1 MTFLRNW
8 VRRRLRTLL
17 LPFSRDEPDLQVELG
32 FTDTL
37 ITVRNFRFDVSQLN
51 YLLDGSNF
59 PFEKFTVDH
68 LVIQFS
74 VWSAP
79 AVKIEIRG
87 VNVKLSARGTEE
99 GSSTRKRA
107 SSDTVANEIKKVL
120 SSIDPEG
127 GVLHEILE
135 KMLGRSTSQISKL
148 KTSFSNLLLR
158 HLRVEIHGINVQ
170 VCLPGSSDLSCVLE
184 IHELRSDSENF
195 GNLSLVR
202 SSAAAV
208 LFPLR
213 RSSLTLSCY
222 GFKIGYKR
230 DNDSVELCAFDS
242 LVMLIA
248 LHNLQLVDLIV
259 RIPELSFS
267 FRPTDLPVL
276 MGLANLSS
284 KDSNSVRDGRR
295 LWKVAARRT
304 GLMISPHTFQNVVSA
319 VILWLRYVNAY
330 EYLLSLAG
338 YSRKIPEKS
347 LLWKFSENKR
357 HFGTARRKWEM
368 ICDIEKQL
376 PAEAIA
382 RARRVARYRTCLNSQ
397 TFDDNFDESSPY
409 GHFNC
414 LSKITWVLAYIWRL
428 ISRTFLSVA
437 CCLWLNKLLTQ
448 ELQTDRNNEDDFER
462 LSLEFHAIVNLGK
475 LSVTFYPEKMIS
487 NFVTSKDRTEHMDSN
502 IVMLCLSVDE
512 FLVMSNVGCFTQCL
526 SASCGKLKVES
537 SSFKNTSLF
546 MKSTKD
552 PSSSSEGNKKHM
564 REDVRTVLDMDPAQ
578 RISGTVNNHG
588 NDQHEGIL
596 RLQNLLREMWL
607 NWNSNCL
614 KLDKSTFT
622 ISDNPCLLVDINSCM
637 AYEDVGNQDSEFWK
651 CSVVLGKMDIVLEY
665 SSLFSMALLIW
676 QTEWAQKLF
685 IDEYTGG
692 VHSSSL
698 VTGAVDPEMASYDA
712 YEIYRGNIEL
722 SLHRVHPERQI
733 QVGILVGGPQVK
745 LLVEKA
751 KEVDNLIGKKDL
763 LLFDFHDIEFVV
775 WPTSKSDLAPLRMF
789 QGPDNTRTDRPLL
802 QELGLSET
810 VIPSY
815 EKYASQGWNS
825 LSSHLGFSGV
835 DCSFCKM
842 AEKNWSQI
850 FVARPVTICFSSLRE
865 HVYSFSEAVMG
876 FSTGLDVLV
885 LGLTIVSK
893 PDDLDAY
900 FQMLLSLVTGLSHG
914 LSGLGSAGHSSGQ
927 EFLRSD
933 AVNVEHETERN
944 FCRTRFLVKAS
955 IKLKDID
962 VIFDVPV
969 VDDKF
974 EKLMELDNSKIWS
987 SVQEACIELSCDE
1000 HKCLVNVELCE
1011 LRSILFRYKGNIWK
1025 NSGNFITES
1034 LLFRSHDIL
1043 FEACLS
1049 SCLLSVSMDSLS
1061 PSALGDASCMAGD
1074 STGNASTANEPS
1086 RNIVQVQRE
1095 ASTLDSASISLPS
1108 NLTRWIHITLALTDL
1123 LVVRGSTKNVLV
1135 EIRRSSKFV
1144 ASVSIGRKFQ
1154 SLSCIVEG
1162 GLFVLEPKALKGLI
1176 HGYSTYLHFIS
1187 SKVSVIQNA
1196 APVLEK
1202 FEANS
1207 GFSEISISSQ
1217 QENWFPVE
1225 ASSIDVTQFSLGF
1238 VCDDEYGGIREIGL
1252 ETTLHSSLDSAGG
1265 EQKFLCEVSRLSVL
1279 SKILESVQ
1287 RDINITQFSSP
1298 AFSETSSSLSGAPLE
1313 TSFQENDVIS
1323 SGGSTSVSADFG
1335 SQREFS
1341 ANSNLQ
1347 EEFHSRYKNYIL
1359 EDLRVS
1365 ASVKKRE
1372 NTGHQFSQAWVGG
1385 CSVLGFDITI
1395 SLSELQMVL
1404 SMLSSFAALP
1414 GGESTHA
1421 SLERPSSSNS
1431 ESERSFESVVP
1442 DGAIVAIQDTNQ
1454 HMFFTVEERGD
1465 KCVVTGTLHYS
1476 LVGERAL
1483 FRVSYHRHQGWNSST
1498 LWFSLTSLYAKNN
1511 KGEPLRLNYHSSSDL
1526 VNVSGLYDNA
1536 PALFRASF
1544 GESENYKGDIDWETY
1559 RKLVKDRFYLVNKKS
1574 DSAVAFIDGFP
1585 EFVRKPGSPF
1595 KFKVFSESLATRNI
1609 TPAVSSE
1616 IHESETQSMMDSF
1629 PPSITI
1635 TIDGV
1640 SLTIVHE
1647 LSETRDRFPL
1657 FRGSINITQLTVQM
1671 LSSKARIMSTLNIL
1685 VLYFDA
1691 QTNQWRELIHP
1702 VEVSAF
1708 YRSTFQTKDLRNTMH
1723 KVPTHIYCR
1732 VERLEVFV
1740 TELSLDMLLFVLG
1753 KLEFAGP
1760 FSVKTSSIL
1769 SNCCKVENLS
1779 GLDLICRFN
1788 EKQTATVGRKQTAS
1802 IFLRHSMTN
1811 QPEASPVAAVQ
1822 LSSGKFL
1829 TSSINVSLL
1838 EARTL
1843 AWRTRIVS
1851 LLDSR
1856 SHPGPFVVV
1865 DIKKGFE
1872 DGLSIS
1878 VSPLTRIHN
1887 ETSLPMEIRFQRSK
1901 QKRDDFAS
1909 VPLKPG
1915 GSIDDSVGAFNAISL
1930 SGDLKKALTSLAVG
1944 NFSLSFRPESLE
1956 TLFEGEKSLASEWS
1970 EELEG
1975 GKAVRLTGIFDKLS
1989 YGVKRA
1995 LSIES
2000 VKVSLTT
2007 TYCSVTSKSQ
2017 CVGKVHFLI
2026 HCIRREVPIIRPD
2039 ASSDVLEKQK
2049 TCIALREQKEIF
2061 LLPTVQVSNFLSSEA
2076 AIFLTETDQFTS
2088 MERHNIGKH
2097 ATVQSGKTMDFYANP
2112 DMIYFR
2118 VTLTTSQASC
2128 KPVNSGQWVKK
2139 LQKQKNNAECLD
2151 VDLDFSGG
2159 KYCASLRLSLGKRGI
2174 LEAAVFTSYILK
2186 NDSECTLFFFPPDQ
2200 KPLSREDMEK
2210 LDHIVPPEFGLYLPP
2225 KSQGSWFLRSR
2236 KVCVILADGHGA
2248 TEAVLDLDALSGL
2261 TEISLGTKNESGFQF
2276 ITRFGLSVRSIS
2288 SKMLVPSRI
2297 VTFVP
2302 RHLVINESEET
2313 INIRQR
2319 YFQDDSV
2326 GVITIKSKQRAA
2338 LVLQE
2343 ETTQKKELNLF
2354 ENFIRK
2360 HGCDNANPLIFI
2372 QFRLNK
2378 ANWNWS
2384 GPLCIT
2390 SIGCFFLKF
2399 RKQSGE
2405 AGRGAIEFAS
2415 VNVTEEGSTLAVH
2428 FQKPP
2433 KTPPPYR
2440 IENFLHSA
2448 SLTYYQ
2454 KDSPEIEVLG
2464 PRSGADYAWDD
2475 MTLPHKLVVIVD
2487 GMIPLREVSL
2497 DKVRP
2502 WKPLFKATQHRS
2514 VASHLMMKKKA
2525 KDHKTVDEELSSIPM
2540 VKVGYEVYADGLTR
2554 VIRICEVSESLKGDS
2569 VFHSRSK
2576 TQFRVTHLGIHLL
2589 EKVKQNAEEKTVVS
2603 YSPILVAR
2611 LDNVG
2616 LHSTF
2621 TDQQKFNQLCIE
2633 ALNVDYKWEGAP
2645 FAAMLRQHQSRSSDA
2660 NDCLFEV
2667 VFVLVSSG
2675 SSVTQV
2681 KHSSI
2686 ILQPVNLNLDE
2697 ETLMRIVAFWRSSL
2711 STNTQSSQYYFD
2723 HFEIHPIK
2731 ITANFLPGSSYS
2743 SYNSSQETLRS
2754 LLHSVVK
2761 VPEIKNMVVEL
2772 NGVLVIHALITVR
2785 ELLLRC
2791 VKHYSW
2797 YAMRA
2802 IYIAKGSPLLP
2813 PAFASMFDDFASS
2826 SLDAF
2831 FDPSRGLVNVP
2842 GLTVGTFKLL
2852 SKFIDNKGL
2861 SGTRRYFGD
2870 LGKTLRTA
2878 GSNVIFVALTE
2889 ISDSVLRGAEMKGVD
2904 GLVSGFHHGILKLAM
2919 EPSVIGTA
2927 LMEGGPDRT
2936 IKLDRNPGID
2946 ELYIEGYL
2954 QAMLDTTYRQEY
2966 LRVKVIDDQVFLKN
2980 LPPSNSLID
2989 EMIDRVKEF
2998 LESRGLLKGDP
3009 SSSRPRRRLHGDKE
3023 WKIGPTLMTLCEHLF
3038 VSFAIRIL
3046 KQHATKAITGLR
3058 PKKEEADAETSDT
3071 GTSSAIVPV
3080 MNDQKKKK
3088 MKFMWKAGIGN
3099 FVASGIVAYI
3109 DGRLCRQIPN
3119 PIARR
3124 IVSGFLLSFLDKSSE
3139 Q

>member
-1 MTFLRNW
+1 MAFLRNW

-51 YLLDGSNF
+51 QLLDGSKF

-68 LVIQFS
+68 LTVQFS

-79 AVKIEIRG
+79 AIKIEIRG
-87 VNVKLSARGTEE
+87 VNVKLSARGTKE
-99 GSSTRKRA
+99 GSSRRKRA
-107 SSDTVANEIKKVL
+107 SSETVANEIKKVL

-127 GVLHEILE
+127 CVLHGILE
-135 KMLGRSTSQISKL
+135 KLLGRSTSQISKL

-158 HLRVEIHGINVQ
+158 HFRIQIHDIHLQ
-170 VCLPGSSDLSCVLE
+170 LCFPGSSELSCVLE
-184 IHELRSDSENF
+184 IDELKSDSENF

-208 LFPLR
+208 LFPLS

-230 DNDSVELCAFDS
+230 NNVSIELCAFDS
-242 LVMLIA
+242 LVMLIT
-248 LHNLQLVDLIV
+248 LHNLQLIDLIV
-259 RIPELSFS
+259 RIPELTFL

-284 KDSNSVRDGRR
+284 KDSNSVRNGRQ
-295 LWKVAARRT
+295 LWKVAARKT
-304 GLMISPHTFQNVVSA
+304 GLMISPHNFSFQNSVNA
-319 VILWLRYVNAY
+319 VILWLRYVNDY

-357 HFGTARRKWEM
+357 HFETARRKWEM
-368 ICDIEKQL
+368 ICNIEKDL
-376 PAEAIA
+376 SAEAIA

-397 TFDDNFDESSPY
+397 NVDDIYDESSLY

-414 LSKITWVLAYIWRL
+414 LSKITWVLAYIWSL
-428 ISRTFLSVA
+428 ISKTFWSVA

-448 ELQTDRNNEDDFER
+448 ELQPDRNNEDDSER
-462 LSLEFHAIVNLGK
+462 LSLGFHAVVYLGK
-475 LSVTFYPEKMIS
+475 LSVTFYPEKM
-487 NFVTSKDRTEHMDSN
+487 VSKDRPEHMDSN
-502 IVMLCLSVDE
+502 ISMLCLSVDE
-512 FLVMSNVGCFTQCL
+512 LLVMSTVGCFTQCL

-537 SSFKNTSLF
+537 SDLKNTSRF
-546 MKSTKD
+546 MNSTQD

-564 REDVRTVLDMDPAQ
+564 GEDVRTVVDMDPAQ
-578 RISGTVNNHG
+578 RISKTVSNHG
-588 NDQHEGIL
+588 DDQNEGIL
-596 RLQNLLREMWL
+596 HLHNLLREMWL
-607 NWNSNCL
+607 NWNRNCL
-614 KLDKSTFT
+614 RLDKSTFT
-622 ISDNPCLLVDINSCM
+622 ISDNPCLLVDIQNCM
-637 AYEDVGNQDSEFWK
+637 AYEHVGNQDSEFWK
-651 CSVVLGKMDIVLEY
+651 CSMVLGKLDIVLEY

-685 IDEYTGG
+685 VDEYTGR
-692 VHSSSL
+692 VHSSSS
-698 VTGAVDPEMASYDA
+698 VTGGVDPEIASYDE
-712 YEIYRGNIEL
+712 YGIYRRSIEL
-722 SLHRVHPERQI
+722 SLQRVHPERQI
-733 QVGILVGGPQVK
+733 QVAIFIGGPQVK

-751 KEVDNLIGKKDL
+751 REVDTLIRKKDF

-775 WPTSKSDLAPLRMF
+775 WPTSKSDEVPLRM
-789 QGPDNTRTDRPLL
+789 PNNARADRPLL

-815 EKYASQGWNS
+815 EKYVSQGWNS
-825 LSSHLGFSGV
+825 LSSHLGFSGF

-842 AEKNWSQI
+842 AEKNWSQL
-850 FVARPVTICFSSLRE
+850 FVVRPVTICFSSL
-865 HVYSFSEAVMG
+865 SEAIMG

-893 PDDLDAY
+893 PDDLNAY
-900 FQMLLSLVTGLSHG
+900 FQMLLSLVAELSHG
-914 LSGLGSAGHSSGQ
+914 LSGLGSVGHSLGQ

-933 AVNVEHETERN
+933 AVNVEHETERI
-944 FCRTRFLVKAS
+944 FCRTLFVVKGS

-962 VIFDVPV
+962 VIFDVPA
-969 VDDKF
+969 VDDEF
-974 EKLMELDNSKIWS
+974 ERLTELDNSRIWS
-987 SVQEACIELSCDE
+987 SLQEACIELVLE
-1000 HKCLVNVELCE
+1000 GHKCLVNVDLCE
-1011 LRSILFRYKGNIWK
+1011 LQSILFRYEGKIWK
-1025 NSGNFITES
+1025 SSGNFIAES
-1034 LLFRSHDIL
+1034 LLFRSHAIL

-1049 SCLLSVSMDSLS
+1049 SCLLSVSMDCLS
-1061 PSALGDASCMAGD
+1061 PSALGDACCMAGD
-1074 STGNASTANEPS
+1074 STGNASAASEPS
-1086 RNIVQVQRE
+1086 TNNVWVQRE
-1095 ASTLDSASISLPS
+1095 VNMLESASISTPS
-1108 NLTRWIHITLALTDL
+1108 NLTRWIHINLALTDL
-1123 LVVRGSTKNVLV
+1123 LVARGSTKNVLM

-1144 ASVSIGRKFQ
+1144 TAVSIGRKFQ
-1154 SLSCIVEG
+1154 SISCDVEG
-1162 GLFVLEPKALKGLI
+1162 GLFVLEPKALIGLI
-1176 HGYSTYLHFIS
+1176 HGYSMYLYFIS
-1187 SKVSVIQNA
+1187 SKVSVIQNS

-1202 FEANS
+1202 FKADS
-1207 GFSEISISSQ
+1207 GVTEISTPSQ
-1217 QENWFPVE
+1217 RENWYPVE
-1225 ASSIDVTQFSLGF
+1225 AFSIDVTQFALGF
-1238 VCDDEYGGIREIGL
+1238 VCDDEYGGIREIVL
-1252 ETTLHSSLDSAGG
+1252 EITLHSSLDSAGG

-1279 SKILESVQ
+1279 SKILESVE

-1298 AFSETSSSLSGAPLE
+1298 AFSESSSFLSGAPLE
-1313 TSFQENDVIS
+1313 TSFQQNNVIS
-1323 SGGSTSVSADFG
+1323 LGGSTSVSADFN
-1335 SQREFS
+1335 SLRDFS
-1341 ANSNLQ
+1341 ANSNSQ
-1347 EEFHSRYKNYIL
+1347 EEFHSRYKKYLL

-1365 ASVKKRE
+1365 ASVTKRE
-1372 NTGHQFSQAWVGG
+1372 NTGHQFSQAWVGS

-1395 SLSELQMVL
+1395 SLSELQMIL

-1414 GGESTHA
+1414 GGGSTLA
-1421 SLERPSSSNS
+1421 SLEERPSLSNS
-1431 ESERSFESVVP
+1431 ESERSFESIVP

-1483 FRVSYHRHQGWNSST
+1483 FRISYHRHQGWNSST
-1498 LWFSLTSLYAKNN
+1498 LWFSLTSLYAKNS
-1511 KGEPLRLNYHSSSDL
+1511 KGEPLRLNYHSSSDS

-1536 PALFRASF
+1536 PTLFRASF
-1544 GESENYKGDIDWETY
+1544 DESENYKGDIDWETY
-1559 RKLVKDRFYLVNKKS
+1559 RKMVKDTFYLVNKKS
-1574 DSAVAFIDGFP
+1574 ASAVAFIDGFP
-1585 EFVRKPGSPF
+1585 EFVRKPGNPF
-1595 KFKVFSESLATRNI
+1595 KFKVFRESLTTRNV
-1609 TPAVSSE
+1609 TPVVSSE
-1616 IHESETQSMMDSF
+1616 INESEAQSVMDSF
-1629 PPSITI
+1629 PPSIAI

-1647 LSETRDRFPL
+1647 LSETRDKFPL
-1657 FRGSINITQLTVQM
+1657 FRGSINITQLSIQM
-1671 LSSKARIMSTLNIL
+1671 LSSKARIMSTSNIL

-1691 QTNQWRELIHP
+1691 QTNQWREFIHP

-1708 YRSTFQTKDLRNTMH
+1708 YRSTFQTQELQNTMH

-1732 VERLEVFV
+1732 VGKLEVFV

-1779 GLDLICRFN
+1779 GLDLICCFN
-1788 EKQTATVGRKQTAS
+1788 EKQTSTIGRKQTAS
-1802 IFLRHSMTN
+1802 IFLRHSMN
-1811 QPEASPVAAVQ
+1811 HQPEASPVAAVQ
-1822 LSSGKFL
+1822 LSSGKFV
-1829 TSSINVSLL
+1829 TSSISVSLL

-1878 VSPLTRIHN
+1878 VSPLIRIHN

-1901 QKRDDFAS
+1901 QKKDDFAS

-1915 GSIDDSVGAFNAISL
+1915 GSVDDSVAAFNAISL

-1956 TLFEGEKSLASEWS
+1956 ALFEGEKSLASEWS

-2007 TYCSVTSKSQ
+2007 TYCSVTSASQ

-2026 HCIRREVPIIRPD
+2026 HSIRREVPIIRPD

-2049 TCIALREQKEIF
+2049 ACIALREQKEIF

-2076 AIFLTETDQFTS
+2076 AILLTETDQFTS
-2088 MERHNIGKH
+2088 MEKHSIGKH

-2118 VTLTTSQASC
+2118 VTLTISQASC

-2210 LDHIVPPEFGLYLPP
+2210 LDHVIPPEFGLYLPP
-2225 KSQGSWFLRSR
+2225 KTQGSWFLRSR

-2261 TEISLGTKNESGFQF
+2261 TEISLGTKDESGF
-2276 ITRFGLSVRSIS
+2276 
-2288 SKMLVPSRI
+2288 
-2297 VTFVP
+2297 

-2313 INIRQR
+2313 ISIRQR

-2326 GVITIKSKQRAA
+2326 GIITIKSKQRAA
-2338 LVLQE
+2338 LILQE
-2343 ETTQKKELNLF
+2343 ETTEKKELNLF

-2360 HGCDNANPLIFI
+2360 HGSNNANPLIFV
-2372 QFRLNK
+2372 Q
-2378 ANWNWS
+2378 
-2384 GPLCIT
+2384 
-2390 SIGCFFLKF
+2390 F

-2433 KTPPPYR
+2433 NSLPPYR

-2454 KDSPEIEVLG
+2454 KDSSEIEVLG

-2502 WKPLFKATQHRS
+2502 WKPLFKATQHRGI
-2514 VASHLMMKKKA
+2514 ASHLMMKKKT
-2525 KDHKTVDEELSSIPM
+2525 KNHKAADEELSSIPM

-2569 VFHSRSK
+2569 LFHSRLK
-2576 TQFRVTHLGIHLL
+2576 IQFRLTHLGIHLL
-2589 EKVKQNAEEKTVVS
+2589 EKVKQNAEEKTAMS

-2616 LHSTF
+2616 LHSMF

-2633 ALNVDYKWEGAP
+2633 ALNIDYKWEGAP
-2645 FAAMLRQHQSRSSDA
+2645 FAAMLRQHQSSSSDA
-2660 NDCLFEV
+2660 NDCLFKC
-2667 VFVLVSSG
+2667 VFILVSSG

-2686 ILQPVNLNLDE
+2686 VLQPVNLNLDE
-2697 ETLMRIVAFWRSSL
+2697 ETLMRVVAFWRSSL

-2743 SYNSSQETLRS
+2743 SYNSAQETLRS

-2772 NGVLVIHALITVR
+2772 NGVLVTHALITVR

-2954 QAMLDTTYRQEY
+2954 QAMLDTMYRQEY

-2989 EMIDRVKEF
+2989 EMIDRVKDF

-3023 WKIGPTLMTLCEHLF
+3023 WKIGPTLVTLCEHLF

-3046 KQHATKAITGLR
+3046 KQHATKVITGLR
-3058 PKKEEADAETSDT
+3058 PKKEESDAESSDT
-3071 GTSSAIVPV
+3071 GSSTAIVPV

-3088 MKFMWKAGIGN
+3088 VKFMWRTGVGN

-3124 IVSGFLLSFLDKSSE
+3124 IVSGFLLSFLEKSSE

>member
-8 VRRRLRTLL
+8 VQRRLRTLL

-37 ITVRNFRFDVSQLN
+37 ITLRNFRFDVSQLN
-51 YLLDGSNF
+51 QLLDGSNF
-59 PFEKFTVDH
+59 QFEKFTVDH
-68 LVIQFS
+68 LVVRLS

-79 AVKIEIRG
+79 AIKIEIRG

-99 GSSTRKRA
+99 GSSRRKRA
-107 SSDTVANEIKKVL
+107 SSDTVGNEIKKVL

-127 GVLHEILE
+127 CVLHDILE
-135 KMLGRSTSQISKL
+135 KMLGRSSSQISKL
-148 KTSFSNLLLR
+148 KTSFSNLILR
-158 HLRVEIHGINVQ
+158 HFRIRIHGINVQ
-170 VCLPGSSDLSCVLE
+170 VCLPGSSDLSCVME
-184 IHELRSDSENF
+184 INELRSDSENF

-213 RSSLTLSCY
+213 RSSLTLSCF
-222 GFKIGYKR
+222 GFNIGYKR
-230 DNDSVELCAFDS
+230 DNEIADLCGFDS
-242 LVMLIA
+242 LVILIT

-259 RIPELSFS
+259 RISELSFS

-284 KDSNSVRDGRR
+284 KDSNYVRNGRY

-304 GLMISPHTFQNVVSA
+304 GLMISPHTVSFQNLVSA
-319 VILWLRYVNAY
+319 VVLWLRYVNAY

-338 YSRKIPEKS
+338 YSRSMPEKS

-368 ICDIEKQL
+368 ICNIEKEL

-382 RARRVARYRTCLNSQ
+382 RARRVARYRTCLQSQ
-397 TFDDNFDESSPY
+397 NADESYDESSVY

-414 LSKITWVLAYIWRL
+414 LSKTTGVLAYIWRL
-428 ISRTFLSVA
+428 ISRTFWSIA
-437 CCLWLNKLLTQ
+437 CFLWSNKHLTQ
-448 ELQTDRNNEDDFER
+448 KLQTDRNNDDDSEGV
-462 LSLEFHAIVNLGK
+462 SLEFHAVVNLGK
-475 LSVTFYPEKMIS
+475 LSITFYPEKMIS
-487 NFVTSKDRTEHMDSN
+487 NLLTSKDSTGHMDSN
-502 IVMLCLSVDE
+502 IVILRLSVDE
-512 FLVMSNVGCFTQCL
+512 VLVMYTVGCLSQCL

-537 SSFKNTSLF
+537 SSLKNTSRF

-564 REDVRTVLDMDPAQ
+564 REDVKTILDMDPAQ
-578 RISGTVNNHG
+578 RISKTVNNHG
-588 NDQHEGIL
+588 SDQHEGML
-596 RLQNLLREMWL
+596 HLQTLLREMWL
-607 NWNSNCL
+607 NWNSNCM
-614 KLDKSTFT
+614 KLDKGTFT
-622 ISDNPCLLVDINSCM
+622 ISDNPCLLVDIKSCM

-651 CSVVLGKMDIVLEY
+651 CSMVLGKLDIVLEY
-665 SSLFSMALLIW
+665 SSLFSLALLIW
-676 QTEWAQKLF
+676 QTEWAQKLYV
-685 IDEYTGG
+685 DEYTGG
-692 VHSSSL
+692 VHSSSF
-698 VTGAVDPEMASYDA
+698 VTVGVDPEIASYDE
-712 YEIYRGNIEL
+712 YGIYRRSIEL

-733 QVGILVGGPQVK
+733 QVGILLGGPQIK

-751 KEVDNLIGKKDL
+751 EEVDTFIGKKDL
-763 LLFDFHDIEFVV
+763 LLFDFHEFEFVV
-775 WPTSKSDLAPLRMF
+775 WPTSKSDVVPSRML
-789 QGPDNTRTDRPLL
+789 QGPDNRRRDRPLL
-802 QELGLSET
+802 QELGLSDT

-815 EKYASQGWNS
+815 EKYVSQGWNS
-825 LSSHLGFSGV
+825 LSSHLGFSGF

-842 AEKNWSQI
+842 AEKNWSQV
-850 FVARPVTICFSSLRE
+850 FVVRPVTICFSSLRE
-865 HVYSFSEAVMG
+865 NVYSFSEAIMS
-876 FSTGLDVLV
+876 FSIGLDVLV

-893 PDDLDAY
+893 PDDLNAY
-900 FQMLLSLVTGLSHG
+900 FQMLLSLVSGLSRG
-914 LSGLGSAGHSSGQ
+914 LSGLSSAGHSSGQ

-933 AVNVEHETERN
+933 AVNVEDEIERT
-944 FCRTRFLVKAS
+944 FCKTLFVVKAS

-962 VIFDVPV
+962 VIFDVPA

-974 EKLMELDNSKIWS
+974 ERLVELDDSKIWS
-987 SVQEACIELSCDE
+987 SVQEACIELSCE
-1000 HKCLVNVELCE
+1000 ENKCLINVDLCK
-1011 LRSILFRYKGNIWK
+1011 LQSILFKFEGNIWK
-1025 NSGNFITES
+1025 SSGNFITES

-1049 SCLLSVSMDSLS
+1049 SCLLSVSMDCPS
-1061 PSALGDASCMAGD
+1061 PSALGDACCMTGD
-1074 STGNASTANEPS
+1074 FTGKEHN
-1086 RNIVQVQRE
+1086 VQVHRE
-1095 ASTLDSASISLPS
+1095 VNTLDSASDSLPS
-1108 NLTRWIHITLALTDL
+1108 NSTRWIHINLALTDL
-1123 LVVRGSTKNVLV
+1123 FVARGSTKNVLV
-1135 EIRRSSKFV
+1135 EVRRSSNFV
-1144 ASVSIGRKFQ
+1144 TSVSIGRKFQ
-1154 SLSCIVEG
+1154 SISCSVEG
-1162 GLFVLEPKALKGLI
+1162 GLFVLEPKTLIVLI
-1176 HGYSTYLHFIS
+1176 HGYSTYLYFIS
-1187 SKVSVIQNA
+1187 SKVSVIQNS

-1202 FEANS
+1202 FEADS
-1207 GFSEISISSQ
+1207 GVSEISIPSQ
-1217 QENWFPVE
+1217 QENWYPVE
-1225 ASSIDVTQFSLGF
+1225 AFSIDVTQFALGF
-1238 VCDDEYGGIREIGL
+1238 VCDDEYGGIREIVL
-1252 ETTLHSSLDSAGG
+1252 EITLHSSLDSAGG

-1279 SKILESVQ
+1279 CKILESVE

-1298 AFSETSSSLSGAPLE
+1298 AFSESSSFLSGTPLE
-1313 TSFQENDVIS
+1313 TSFQQSDVIS
-1323 SGGSTSVSADFG
+1323 SGDSTSASGDFN
-1335 SQREFS
+1335 SLREFS

-1347 EEFHSRYKNYIL
+1347 EDFHSRYKNYIL

-1372 NTGHQFSQAWVGG
+1372 NTGHQFTQAWVGG

-1404 SMLSSFAALP
+1404 SMLSLFAALP

-1421 SLERPSSSNS
+1421 SLERPSSFKS

-1442 DGAIVAIQDTNQ
+1442 DGAIVAIQDINQ
-1454 HMFFTVEERGD
+1454 HMFFTVEDGGD

-1511 KGEPLRLNYHSSSDL
+1511 KGEPLRLNYHSSSDI

-1536 PALFRASF
+1536 PTLFRASF

-1559 RKLVKDRFYLVNKKS
+1559 RKLVKDTFYLVNKKS

-1585 EFVRKPGSPF
+1585 EFVRKPGNPF
-1595 KFKVFSESLATRNI
+1595 KFKVFRESLVTRNL
-1609 TPAVSSE
+1609 TPVVPSE
-1616 IHESETQSMMDSF
+1616 IHESETQSVMMDSS
-1629 PPSITI
+1629 PPSITV

-1657 FRGSINITQLTVQM
+1657 FRGSVNITELAVQM
-1671 LSSKARIMSTLNIL
+1671 LSSKVRIMSISNIL

-1691 QTNQWRELIHP
+1691 QTNQWREFIHP
-1702 VEVSAF
+1702 VEVSSF
-1708 YRSTFQTKDLRNTMH
+1708 YRSTFQTPDLNNTMQ

-1732 VERLEVFV
+1732 IGKLDVFL
-1740 TELSLDMLLFVLG
+1740 TELSMDMLLFVLG

-1760 FSVKTSSIL
+1760 FSVKTSAIL
-1769 SNCCKVENLS
+1769 SNCCKIENLS

-1802 IFLRHSMTN
+1802 IFLRHSMN
-1811 QPEASPVAAVQ
+1811 HQPEASPVAAVQ
-1822 LSSGKFL
+1822 LSSGKFI

-1843 AWRTRIVS
+1843 AWRTRIIS
-1851 LLDSR
+1851 LQDAR

-1865 DIKKGFE
+1865 DIKKGLE

-1915 GSIDDSVGAFNAISL
+1915 GSIDDSVAAFNAISL
-1930 SGDLKKALTSLAVG
+1930 SGDMKKALTSLAVG
-1944 NFSLSFRPESLE
+1944 NFSLSFRPESFV

-2007 TYCSVTSKSQ
+2007 TYCSVISESQ

-2026 HCIRREVPIIRPD
+2026 HSIRREVSIIRPD

-2049 TCIALREQKEIF
+2049 ACIALREQKEIF

-2076 AIFLTETDQFTS
+2076 AIFLTETDQYTS
-2088 MERHNIGKH
+2088 MERHSIGKH
-2097 ATVQSGKTMDFYANP
+2097 ATLQSGKTIDFYVNP

-2139 LQKQKNNAECLD
+2139 LQKQKNDARCLD

-2186 NDSECTLFFFPPDQ
+2186 NDSDCTLFFFPPDQ

-2210 LDHIVPPEFGLYLPP
+2210 VDHIVPPEFGLYLPP
-2225 KSQGSWFLRSR
+2225 KTEGSWFLRSR

-2261 TEISLGTKNESGFQF
+2261 TEISLGTTDESGFRYV
-2276 ITRFGLSVRSIS
+2276 TRFGLSVRSIS
-2288 SKMLVPSRI
+2288 SKLLVPSRI

-2326 GVITIKSKQRAA
+2326 GIITIKSKQRAA
-2338 LVLQE
+2338 LRLQE
-2343 ETTQKKELNLF
+2343 ETTQKKELHLF
-2354 ENFIRK
+2354 ENFIKK
-2360 HGCDNANPLIFI
+2360 HGSDNANPLIFI

-2378 ANWNWS
+2378 ANWSWS

-2433 KTPPPYR
+2433 NTPPPYR
-2440 IENFLHSA
+2440 IENFLHAA

-2454 KDSPEIEVLG
+2454 KDSSEIEVLG
-2464 PRSGADYAWDD
+2464 PGSGADYAWDD

-2514 VASHLMMKKKA
+2514 IASHLMLKKKA
-2525 KDHKTVDEELSSIPM
+2525 KDHKTADKELSSIPM

-2554 VIRICEVSESLKGDS
+2554 VIRIL
-2569 VFHSRSK
+2569 
-2576 TQFRVTHLGIHLL
+2576 
-2589 EKVKQNAEEKTVVS
+2589 KQNAEEKTVMS

-2616 LHSTF
+2616 LHSMF

-2633 ALNVDYKWEGAP
+2633 ALNVDHKWAGAP
-2645 FAAMLRQHQSRSSDA
+2645 FAAMLRQHQSSSSDA
-2660 NDCLFEV
+2660 NDCLFKC

-2686 ILQPVNLNLDE
+2686 VLQPVNLNLDE
-2697 ETLMRIVAFWRSSL
+2697 ETLMRVVAFWRSSL

-2731 ITANFLPGSSYS
+2731 ITANFVPGSSYS
-2743 SYNSSQETLRS
+2743 SYNSAQETLRS

-2761 VPEIKNMVVEL
+2761 VPHIKNMVVEL
-2772 NGVLVIHALITVR
+2772 NGVLVTHALITVR

-2813 PAFASMFDDFASS
+2813 PAFASMFDDFSSS

-2852 SKFIDNKGL
+2852 SKLIDNKGL

-2878 GSNVIFVALTE
+2878 GSNVVFVALTE

-2954 QAMLDTTYRQEY
+2954 QAMLDTMYRQEY
-2966 LRVKVIDDQVFLKN
+2966 LRVKVIDDQ
-2980 LPPSNSLID
+2980 
-2989 EMIDRVKEF
+2989 MIDRVKDF

-3023 WKIGPTLMTLCEHLF
+3023 WRIGPTVMTLCEHLF

-3046 KQHATKAITGLR
+3046 KQHATKVITGLR
-3058 PKKEEADAETSDT
+3058 PKKEEAEAETSD
-3071 GTSSAIVPV
+3071 
-3080 MNDQKKKK
+3080 
-3088 MKFMWKAGIGN
+3088 
-3099 FVASGIVAYI
+3099 SGSNTAM
-3109 DGRLCRQIPN
+3109 
-3119 PIARR
+3119 
-3124 IVSGFLLSFLDKSSE
+3124 VS
-3139 Q
+3139 

>member
-1 MTFLRNW
+1 MAFLRNW
-8 VRRRLRTLL
+8 VQRRLRTLL

-37 ITVRNFRFDVSQLN
+37 ITLRNFRFDVSQLN
-51 YLLDGSNF
+51 QLLDGSNF
-59 PFEKFTVDH
+59 QFEKFTVDH
-68 LVIQFS
+68 LVVRLS

-79 AVKIEIRG
+79 AIKIEIRG

-99 GSSTRKRA
+99 GSSRRKRA
-107 SSDTVANEIKKVL
+107 SSDTVGNEIKKVL
-120 SSIDPEG
+120 LSIDPEG
-127 GVLHEILE
+127 CVLHDILE
-135 KMLGRSTSQISKL
+135 KMLGRSSSQISKL
-148 KTSFSNLLLR
+148 KTSFSNLILR
-158 HLRVEIHGINVQ
+158 HFRIRIHGINVQ
-170 VCLPGSSDLSCVLE
+170 VCLPGSSDLSCVME
-184 IHELRSDSENF
+184 INELRSDSENF

-213 RSSLTLSCY
+213 RSSLTLSCF
-222 GFKIGYKR
+222 GFNIGYKR
-230 DNDSVELCAFDS
+230 DNEIADLCGFDS
-242 LVMLIA
+242 LVILIT

-259 RIPELSFS
+259 RISELSFS

-284 KDSNSVRDGRR
+284 KDSNYVRNGRY

-304 GLMISPHTFQNVVSA
+304 GLMISPHTVSFQNLVSA
-319 VILWLRYVNAY
+319 VVLWLRYVNAY

-338 YSRKIPEKS
+338 YSRSMPEKS

-368 ICDIEKQL
+368 ICNIEKEL

-382 RARRVARYRTCLNSQ
+382 RARRVARYRTCLQCQNA
-397 TFDDNFDESSPY
+397 DDSYDESSVY

-414 LSKITWVLAYIWRL
+414 LSKTTGVLAYIWRL
-428 ISRTFLSVA
+428 ISRTFWSIA
-437 CCLWLNKLLTQ
+437 CFLWSNKHLTQ
-448 ELQTDRNNEDDFER
+448 KLQTDRNNDDDSER
-462 LSLEFHAIVNLGK
+462 VSLEFHAVVNLGK
-475 LSVTFYPEKMIS
+475 LSITFYPEKMIS
-487 NFVTSKDRTEHMDSN
+487 NLLTSKDSTGHMDSN
-502 IVMLCLSVDE
+502 IVILRLSVDE
-512 FLVMSNVGCFTQCL
+512 FLVMYTVSCLSQCL

-537 SSFKNTSLF
+537 SSFKNTSRF

-564 REDVRTVLDMDPAQ
+564 REDVKTILDMDPAQ
-578 RISGTVNNHG
+578 RISKTVNNHG
-588 NDQHEGIL
+588 SDQHEGML
-596 RLQNLLREMWL
+596 HLQTLLREMWL
-607 NWNSNCL
+607 NWNSNCM
-614 KLDKSTFT
+614 KLDKGTFT
-622 ISDNPCLLVDINSCM
+622 ISDNPCLLVDVKSCM

-651 CSVVLGKMDIVLEY
+651 CSMVLGKLDIVLEY
-665 SSLFSMALLIW
+665 SSLFSLALLIW
-676 QTEWAQKLF
+676 QTEWAQKLYV
-685 IDEYTGG
+685 DEYTGG
-692 VHSSSL
+692 VHSSSF
-698 VTGAVDPEMASYDA
+698 VTVGVDPEIASYDE
-712 YEIYRGNIEL
+712 YGIYRRSIEL

-733 QVGILVGGPQVK
+733 QVGILLGGPQIK

-751 KEVDNLIGKKDL
+751 EEVDTFIGKKDL
-763 LLFDFHDIEFVV
+763 LLFDFHEFEFVI
-775 WPTSKSDLAPLRMF
+775 WPTSKSDVVPSRML
-789 QGPDNTRTDRPLL
+789 QGPDNRRRDRPLL
-802 QELGLSET
+802 QELGLSDT

-815 EKYASQGWNS
+815 EKYVSQGWNS
-825 LSSHLGFSGV
+825 LSSHLGFSGF

-842 AEKNWSQI
+842 AEKNWSQV
-850 FVARPVTICFSSLRE
+850 FVVRPVTICFSSLRE
-865 HVYSFSEAVMG
+865 NVYSFSEAIMS
-876 FSTGLDVLV
+876 FSIGLDVLV

-893 PDDLDAY
+893 PDDLNAY
-900 FQMLLSLVTGLSHG
+900 FQMLLSLVSGLSRG
-914 LSGLGSAGHSSGQ
+914 LSGLSSAGHSSGQ

-933 AVNVEHETERN
+933 AVNVEHEIERT
-944 FCRTRFLVKAS
+944 FCKTLFVVKAS

-962 VIFDVPV
+962 VIFDVPA

-974 EKLMELDNSKIWS
+974 ERLVELDDSKIWS
-987 SVQEACIELSCDE
+987 SVQEACIELSCE
-1000 HKCLVNVELCE
+1000 ENKCLINVDLCK
-1011 LRSILFRYKGNIWK
+1011 LQSILFKFEGNIWK
-1025 NSGNFITES
+1025 SSRNFITES

-1049 SCLLSVSMDSLS
+1049 SCLLSVSMDCPS
-1061 PSALGDASCMAGD
+1061 PSALGDACCMTGD
-1074 STGNASTANEPS
+1074 FTGKEHN
-1086 RNIVQVQRE
+1086 VQVHRE
-1095 ASTLDSASISLPS
+1095 VNTLDSASDSLPS
-1108 NLTRWIHITLALTDL
+1108 NSTRWIHINLALTDL
-1123 LVVRGSTKNVLV
+1123 FVARGSTKNVLV
-1135 EIRRSSKFV
+1135 EVRRSSNFV
-1144 ASVSIGRKFQ
+1144 TSVSIGRKFQ
-1154 SLSCIVEG
+1154 SISCSVEG
-1162 GLFVLEPKALKGLI
+1162 GLFVLEPKTLIVLI
-1176 HGYSTYLHFIS
+1176 HGYSTYLYFIS
-1187 SKVSVIQNA
+1187 SKVSVIQNS

-1202 FEANS
+1202 FEADS
-1207 GFSEISISSQ
+1207 GVSEISIPSQ
-1217 QENWFPVE
+1217 QENWYPVE
-1225 ASSIDVTQFSLGF
+1225 AFSIDVTQFALGF
-1238 VCDDEYGGIREIGL
+1238 VCDDEYGGIREIVL
-1252 ETTLHSSLDSAGG
+1252 EITLHSSLDSAGG

-1279 SKILESVQ
+1279 CKILESVE

-1298 AFSETSSSLSGAPLE
+1298 AFSESSSFLSGTPLE
-1313 TSFQENDVIS
+1313 TSFQQSDVIS
-1323 SGGSTSVSADFG
+1323 SGDNTSASGDFN
-1335 SQREFS
+1335 SLREFS

-1347 EEFHSRYKNYIL
+1347 EDFHSRYKNYIL

-1404 SMLSSFAALP
+1404 SMLSLFAALP

-1421 SLERPSSSNS
+1421 SLERPSSFKS

-1442 DGAIVAIQDTNQ
+1442 DGAIVAIQDINQ
-1454 HMFFTVEERGD
+1454 HMFFTVEDGGD

-1511 KGEPLRLNYHSSSDL
+1511 KGEPLRLNYHSSSDI

-1536 PALFRASF
+1536 PTLFRASF

-1559 RKLVKDRFYLVNKKS
+1559 RKLVKDTFYLVNKKS

-1585 EFVRKPGSPF
+1585 EFVRKPGNPF
-1595 KFKVFSESLATRNI
+1595 KFKVFRESLVTRNL
-1609 TPAVSSE
+1609 TPVVPSE
-1616 IHESETQSMMDSF
+1616 IHESETQSVMVDSS
-1629 PPSITI
+1629 PPSITV

-1657 FRGSINITQLTVQM
+1657 FRGSVNITELAVQM
-1671 LSSKARIMSTLNIL
+1671 LSSKVRIMSISNIL

-1691 QTNQWRELIHP
+1691 QTNQWREFIHP

-1708 YRSTFQTKDLRNTMH
+1708 YRSTFQTPDLNNTMQ

-1732 VERLEVFV
+1732 IGKLDVFL
-1740 TELSLDMLLFVLG
+1740 TELSMDMLLFVLG

-1760 FSVKTSSIL
+1760 FSVKTSAIL
-1769 SNCCKVENLS
+1769 SNCCKIENLS

-1802 IFLRHSMTN
+1802 IFLRHSMN
-1811 QPEASPVAAVQ
+1811 HQPEASPVAAVQ
-1822 LSSGKFL
+1822 LSSGKFI

-1843 AWRTRIVS
+1843 AWRTRIIS
-1851 LLDSR
+1851 LQDAR

-1865 DIKKGFE
+1865 DIKKGLE

-1901 QKRDDFAS
+1901 QKRDDFAC

-1915 GSIDDSVGAFNAISL
+1915 GSIDDSVAAFNAISL
-1930 SGDLKKALTSLAVG
+1930 SGDMKKALTSLAVG
-1944 NFSLSFRPESLE
+1944 NFSLSFRPESFE

-2007 TYCSVTSKSQ
+2007 TYCSVISESQ

-2026 HCIRREVPIIRPD
+2026 HSIRREVSIIRPD

-2049 TCIALREQKEIF
+2049 ACIALREQKEIF

-2076 AIFLTETDQFTS
+2076 AISLTETDQYTS
-2088 MERHNIGKH
+2088 MERHSIGKH
-2097 ATVQSGKTMDFYANP
+2097 ATLQSGKTIDFYVNP

-2139 LQKQKNNAECLD
+2139 LQKQKNDARCLD

-2174 LEAAVFTSYILK
+2174 LEAAIFTSYILK
-2186 NDSECTLFFFPPDQ
+2186 NDSDCTLFFFPPDQ

-2210 LDHIVPPEFGLYLPP
+2210 VDHNVPPEFGLYLPP
-2225 KSQGSWFLRSR
+2225 KTEGSWFLRSR

-2261 TEISLGTKNESGFQF
+2261 TEISLGTTDESGFRYV
-2276 ITRFGLSVRSIS
+2276 TRFGLSVRSIS
-2288 SKMLVPSRI
+2288 SKLLVPSRI

-2326 GVITIKSKQRAA
+2326 GIITIKSKQRAA
-2338 LVLQE
+2338 LRLQE
-2343 ETTQKKELNLF
+2343 ETTQKKELHLF
-2354 ENFIRK
+2354 ENFIKK
-2360 HGCDNANPLIFI
+2360 HGSDNANPLIFI

-2378 ANWNWS
+2378 ANWSWS

-2433 KTPPPYR
+2433 NTPPPYR
-2440 IENFLHSA
+2440 IENFLHAA

-2454 KDSPEIEVLG
+2454 KDSSEIEVLG
-2464 PRSGADYAWDD
+2464 PGSGADYAWDD

-2502 WKPLFKATQHRS
+2502 WKPLFKATQHRNI
-2514 VASHLMMKKKA
+2514 ASHLMLKKKA
-2525 KDHKTVDEELSSIPM
+2525 KDHKTADKELSSIPM
-2540 VKVGYEVYADGLTR
+2540 VKVGYEVYADGLIR

-2569 VFHSRSK
+2569 VFQSRSK
-2576 TQFRVTHLGIHLL
+2576 IQFRVTHLGIHLL
-2589 EKVKQNAEEKTVVS
+2589 EKVKQNAEEKTVMS

-2616 LHSTF
+2616 LHSMF

-2633 ALNVDYKWEGAP
+2633 ALNVDHKWAGAP
-2645 FAAMLRQHQSRSSDA
+2645 FAAMLRQHQSSSSDA
-2660 NDCLFEV
+2660 NDCLFKC

-2686 ILQPVNLNLDE
+2686 VLQPVNLNLDE
-2697 ETLMRIVAFWRSSL
+2697 ETLMRVVAFWRSSL

-2731 ITANFLPGSSYS
+2731 ITANFVPGSSYS
-2743 SYNSSQETLRS
+2743 SYNSAQETLRS

-2761 VPEIKNMVVEL
+2761 VPHIKNMVVEL
-2772 NGVLVIHALITVR
+2772 NGVLVTHALITIR

-2813 PAFASMFDDFASS
+2813 PAFASMFDDFSSS

-2852 SKFIDNKGL
+2852 SKLIDNKGL

-2878 GSNVIFVALTE
+2878 GSNVVFVALTE

-2954 QAMLDTTYRQEY
+2954 QAMLDTMYRQEY
-2966 LRVKVIDDQVFLKN
+2966 LRVKVIDDQVNNIFL
-2980 LPPSNSLID
+2980 
-2989 EMIDRVKEF
+2989 
-2998 LESRGLLKGDP
+2998 
-3009 SSSRPRRRLHGDKE
+3009 
-3023 WKIGPTLMTLCEHLF
+3023 T
-3038 VSFAIRIL
+3038 
-3046 KQHATKAITGLR
+3046 
-3058 PKKEEADAETSDT
+3058 
-3071 GTSSAIVPV
+3071 
-3080 MNDQKKKK
+3080 
-3088 MKFMWKAGIGN
+3088 
-3099 FVASGIVAYI
+3099 
-3109 DGRLCRQIPN
+3109 
-3119 PIARR
+3119 
-3124 IVSGFLLSFLDKSSE
+3124 
-3139 Q
+3139 

>member
-8 VRRRLRTLL
+8 VQRRLRTLL

-37 ITVRNFRFDVSQLN
+37 ITLRNFRFDVSQLN
-51 YLLDGSNF
+51 QLLDGSNF
-59 PFEKFTVDH
+59 QFEKFTIDH
-68 LVIQFS
+68 LVVRLS

-79 AVKIEIRG
+79 AIKIEIRG

-99 GSSTRKRA
+99 GSSRRKRA
-107 SSDTVANEIKKVL
+107 SSDRVANEIKKVL

-127 GVLHEILE
+127 CVLHDILE

-148 KTSFSNLLLR
+148 KTSFSNLILR
-158 HLRVEIHGINVQ
+158 HFRIRIHGINVQ
-170 VCLPGSSDLSCVLE
+170 VCLPGSSNLSCVME
-184 IHELRSDSENF
+184 INELRSDSENF
-195 GNLSLVR
+195 GNLGLVR

-213 RSSLTLSCY
+213 RSSLTLSCF
-222 GFKIGYKR
+222 GFNIGYKR
-230 DNDSVELCAFDS
+230 DNEIADLCGFDS
-242 LVMLIA
+242 LVMLIT

-259 RIPELSFS
+259 RIPELNFS

-284 KDSNSVRDGRR
+284 KDSNYVRNGRY

-304 GLMISPHTFQNVVSA
+304 GLMISPHTVSFQNLVSA

-338 YSRKIPEKS
+338 YSRSMPEKS

-368 ICDIEKQL
+368 ICNIEKEL

-382 RARRVARYRTCLNSQ
+382 RARRVARYRTCLQSQNS
-397 TFDDNFDESSPY
+397 DESYDESFVY

-414 LSKITWVLAYIWRL
+414 LSKTTGVLACIWRL
-428 ISRTFLSVA
+428 ISRTFWSIA
-437 CCLWLNKLLTQ
+437 CFLWSNKYLTQ
-448 ELQTDRNNEDDFER
+448 ELQTGRNNEDDSE
-462 LSLEFHAIVNLGK
+462 LVSLEFHAVVNLGK
-475 LSVTFYPEKMIS
+475 VSITFYPEKMIS
-487 NFVTSKDRTEHMDSN
+487 SLLTSKDSTGHMDSN
-502 IVMLCLSVDE
+502 IVILCLLVDE
-512 FLVMSNVGCFTQCL
+512 FLVMYTVGCLSQCL

-537 SSFKNTSLF
+537 SSFKNTSRF
-546 MKSTKD
+546 MKPTKD

-564 REDVRTVLDMDPAQ
+564 REDVKTILDMDPAQ
-578 RISGTVNNHG
+578 RISKTVNNHG
-588 NDQHEGIL
+588 SDQHEGML
-596 RLQNLLREMWL
+596 HLQNLLREMWL
-607 NWNSNCL
+607 NWNRNCM
-614 KLDKSTFT
+614 KLDKGTFT
-622 ISDNPCLLVDINSCM
+622 ISDNPCLLVDIKSCM
-637 AYEDVGNQDSEFWK
+637 AYEDVGNQDSKFWK
-651 CSVVLGKMDIVLEY
+651 CSMVLGKLDIVLEY
-665 SSLFSMALLIW
+665 SSFFSLALLIW
-676 QTEWAQKLF
+676 QTEWAQKLYV
-685 IDEYTGG
+685 DEYIGG
-692 VHSSSL
+692 VHSSSF
-698 VTGAVDPEMASYDA
+698 VTVGVDPEMSSYDE
-712 YEIYRGNIEL
+712 YGIYRRSIEL

-733 QVGILVGGPQVK
+733 QVGILLGGPQIK

-751 KEVDNLIGKKDL
+751 EEVDTFIGKKDL
-763 LLFDFHDIEFVV
+763 LLFDFHDFEFVV
-775 WPTSKSDLAPLRMF
+775 WPTSKSDVVPSRML
-789 QGPDNTRTDRPLL
+789 QGPDNRRTDRPLV
-802 QELGLSET
+802 QELGLSDT

-815 EKYASQGWNS
+815 EKYVSQGWNS
-825 LSSHLGFSGV
+825 LSSHLGFSGF

-842 AEKNWSQI
+842 AEKNWSQV
-850 FVARPVTICFSSLRE
+850 FVVRPVTICFSSLSE
-865 HVYSFSEAVMG
+865 AIMSFSIC
-876 FSTGLDVLV
+876 LDVLV

-893 PDDLDAY
+893 PDDLNAY
-900 FQMLLSLVTGLSHG
+900 FQMLLSLVSGLSRS
-914 LSGLGSAGHSSGQ
+914 LSGLSSAGHSSGQ

-933 AVNVEHETERN
+933 AVNVEHEIERT
-944 FCRTRFLVKAS
+944 FCKTLFVVKAS

-962 VIFDVPV
+962 VIFDVPA

-974 EKLMELDNSKIWS
+974 ERLVELDDSKIWS
-987 SVQEACIELSCDE
+987 SVEEACIELSCE
-1000 HKCLVNVELCE
+1000 ENKCLINVDLCK
-1011 LRSILFRYKGNIWK
+1011 LQSVLFKFEGNIWK
-1025 NSGNFITES
+1025 SSGNFITES

-1049 SCLLSVSMDSLS
+1049 SCLLSVSMDCPS
-1061 PSALGDASCMAGD
+1061 PSALGDACCMTGD
-1074 STGNASTANEPS
+1074 FTGKEHN
-1086 RNIVQVQRE
+1086 VQVQRE
-1095 ASTLDSASISLPS
+1095 VNTLDSASDSLPS
-1108 NLTRWIHITLALTDL
+1108 NSTRWIHINLALTDL
-1123 LVVRGSTKNVLV
+1123 FVARGSTKNVLV
-1135 EIRRSSKFV
+1135 EVRRSSNFV
-1144 ASVSIGRKFQ
+1144 TSVCIGRKFQ
-1154 SLSCIVEG
+1154 SISCSVEG
-1162 GLFVLEPKALKGLI
+1162 GLFVLEPKTLIVLI
-1176 HGYSTYLHFIS
+1176 HGYSTYLYFIS
-1187 SKVSVIQNA
+1187 SKVSVIQNS

-1202 FEANS
+1202 FEADS
-1207 GFSEISISSQ
+1207 GVSEISIPSQ
-1217 QENWFPVE
+1217 QENWYPIE
-1225 ASSIDVTQFSLGF
+1225 AFSIDVTQFALGF
-1238 VCDDEYGGIREIGL
+1238 VCDDEYGGIREIVL
-1252 ETTLHSSLDSAGG
+1252 EITLHSSLDSAGG

-1279 SKILESVQ
+1279 SKILESVE

-1298 AFSETSSSLSGAPLE
+1298 AFSESSSFLSGTPLE
-1313 TSFQENDVIS
+1313 TSFQQSDVIS
-1323 SGGSTSVSADFG
+1323 SGDSTSASGDFN
-1335 SQREFS
+1335 SVREFS

-1347 EEFHSRYKNYIL
+1347 EDFHSRYKNYIL

-1385 CSVLGFDITI
+1385 CSVLGFDMTI

-1404 SMLSSFAALP
+1404 SMLSLFAALP

-1421 SLERPSSSNS
+1421 SLERPSSFKS

-1442 DGAIVAIQDTNQ
+1442 DGAIVAIQDINQ
-1454 HMFFTVEERGD
+1454 HMFFTVEDGGD

-1511 KGEPLRLNYHSSSDL
+1511 KGEPLRLNYHSSSDI

-1536 PALFRASF
+1536 PTLFRASF

-1559 RKLVKDRFYLVNKKS
+1559 RKLVKDTFYLVNKKS
-1574 DSAVAFIDGFP
+1574 DLAVAFIDGFP
-1585 EFVRKPGSPF
+1585 EFVRKPGNPF
-1595 KFKVFSESLATRNI
+1595 KFKVFRESLATRNL
-1609 TPAVSSE
+1609 TPVVPSE
-1616 IHESETQSMMDSF
+1616 IHESETQSVMVDSS
-1629 PPSITI
+1629 PPSITV
-1635 TIDGV
+1635 TIDSV
-1640 SLTIVHE
+1640 SLTIIHE

-1657 FRGSINITQLTVQM
+1657 FRGSVNITELAVQM
-1671 LSSKARIMSTLNIL
+1671 LSSKVRIMSISNIL

-1691 QTNQWRELIHP
+1691 QTNQWREFIHP

-1708 YRSTFQTKDLRNTMH
+1708 YRSTFQTPDLNNTMQ

-1732 VERLEVFV
+1732 IGKLDVFL
-1740 TELSLDMLLFVLG
+1740 TELSMDMLLFVLG

-1760 FSVKTSSIL
+1760 FSVKTSAIL
-1769 SNCCKVENLS
+1769 SNCCKIKNLS

-1802 IFLRHSMTN
+1802 IFLRHSMN
-1811 QPEASPVAAVQ
+1811 HQPEASPVAAVQ
-1822 LSSGKFL
+1822 LSSGKFI

-1843 AWRTRIVS
+1843 AWRTRIIS
-1851 LLDSR
+1851 LQDAR

-1865 DIKKGFE
+1865 DIKKGLE

-1915 GSIDDSVGAFNAISL
+1915 GSIDDSVAAFNAISL
-1930 SGDLKKALTSLAVG
+1930 SGDMKKALTSLAVG
-1944 NFSLSFRPESLE
+1944 NFSLSFRPESFE
-1956 TLFEGEKSLASEWS
+1956 SLFEGEKSLASEWS

-2007 TYCSVTSKSQ
+2007 TYCSVTSESQ

-2026 HCIRREVPIIRPD
+2026 HSIRREVSIIRPD

-2049 TCIALREQKEIF
+2049 ACIALREQKEIF

-2076 AIFLTETDQFTS
+2076 AIFLTETDQYTL
-2088 MERHNIGKH
+2088 MDRHSIGKH
-2097 ATVQSGKTMDFYANP
+2097 ATLQSGKTIDFYVNP

-2139 LQKQKNNAECLD
+2139 LQKQKNDAQCLD

-2186 NDSECTLFFFPPDQ
+2186 NDSDCTLFFFPPNQ
-2200 KPLSREDMEK
+2200 KPLSREDIEK
-2210 LDHIVPPEFGLYLPP
+2210 VDHIVPPEFGLYLPP
-2225 KSQGSWFLRSR
+2225 KTEGSWFLRSR

-2261 TEISLGTKNESGFQF
+2261 TEISLGTTDESGF
-2276 ITRFGLSVRSIS
+2276 
-2288 SKMLVPSRI
+2288 
-2297 VTFVP
+2297 

-2326 GVITIKSKQRAA
+2326 GIITIKSKQRAA
-2338 LVLQE
+2338 LRLQE
-2343 ETTQKKELNLF
+2343 ETTQKKELHLF
-2354 ENFIRK
+2354 ENFIKK
-2360 HGCDNANPLIFI
+2360 HGSDNANPLIFI
-2372 QFRLNK
+2372 Q
-2378 ANWNWS
+2378 
-2384 GPLCIT
+2384 
-2390 SIGCFFLKF
+2390 F

-2433 KTPPPYR
+2433 NTPPPYR

-2454 KDSPEIEVLG
+2454 KDSSEIEVLG
-2464 PRSGADYAWDD
+2464 PGSGADYTWDD

-2487 GMIPLREVSL
+2487 GMVPLREVSL

-2502 WKPLFKATQHRS
+2502 WKPLFKETQHRS
-2514 VASHLMMKKKA
+2514 IASHLMLKKKA
-2525 KDHKTVDEELSSIPM
+2525 KDHKTADKELSSIPM

-2569 VFHSRSK
+2569 VFQSRSK
-2576 TQFRVTHLGIHLL
+2576 IQFRVTHLGIHLL
-2589 EKVKQNAEEKTVVS
+2589 EKVKQNAEEKTVMS

-2616 LHSTF
+2616 LHSMF

-2633 ALNVDYKWEGAP
+2633 ALNVDHKWAGAP
-2645 FAAMLRQHQSRSSDA
+2645 FAAMLRQHQSSSSDA
-2660 NDCLFEV
+2660 NDCLFKC

-2686 ILQPVNLNLDE
+2686 VLQPVNLNLDE
-2697 ETLMRIVAFWRSSL
+2697 ETLMRVVAFWRSSL

-2731 ITANFLPGSSYS
+2731 ITANFVPGSSYS
-2743 SYNSSQETLRS
+2743 SYNSAQETLRS

-2761 VPEIKNMVVEL
+2761 VPHIKNMVVEL
-2772 NGVLVIHALITVR
+2772 NGVLVTHALITVR

-2813 PAFASMFDDFASS
+2813 PAFASMFDDFSSS

-2852 SKFIDNKGL
+2852 SKLIDNKGL

-2878 GSNVIFVALTE
+2878 GSNVVFVALTE

-2954 QAMLDTTYRQEY
+2954 QAMLDTMYRQEY

-2989 EMIDRVKEF
+2989 EMIDRVKDF

-3023 WKIGPTLMTLCEHLF
+3023 WRIGPTVMTLCEHLF

-3046 KQHATKAITGLR
+3046 KQHATKVITGLR
-3058 PKKEEADAETSDT
+3058 PKKEEAEAETSDSGSNT
-3071 GTSSAIVPV
+3071 AMVPV
-3080 MNDQKKKK
+3080 ISDNKKKK